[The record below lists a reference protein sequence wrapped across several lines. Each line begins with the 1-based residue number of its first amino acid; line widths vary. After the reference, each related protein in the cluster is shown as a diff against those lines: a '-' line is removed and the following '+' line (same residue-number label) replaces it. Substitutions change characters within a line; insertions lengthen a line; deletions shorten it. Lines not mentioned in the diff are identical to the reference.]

1 LSDLTNVGRVLNVH
15 LKTALFRNI
24 MSQQNIS
31 DEQSKNHSLDDYR
44 QATGEQ
50 QTTNQG
56 QKINNT
62 DDSLKAG
69 GRGPTLLEDFHF
81 QEKLTAFDRERIPE
95 RVVHARGAG
104 AHGYFQPY
112 ESMAEFTKANF
123 LSDPAVKTPV
133 FVRFSTVGGSR
144 GSADAV
150 RDVRGFSVKFYT
162 QDGNYDI
169 VGNNIPVFFIQ
180 DAIKFPDL
188 AHAIKPEPDH
198 EMPQA
203 STAHPSFWDF
213 ISLIPESMHMIM
225 WLLSDRTLPRNFSTM
240 QGFGIH
246 TFRWVNAEGKSRF
259 IKYHWKPMA
268 GVHSNVFDEA
278 QKVAGKDPDFQRRTL
293 WESIEKGNYPE
304 YELGVQI
311 VEEGEEKQFDFD
323 ILDSTKII
331 PEELVPIRPIG
342 KMVLNRNPDNFF
354 AETEQVAFRPSNVV
368 SGIDFSDDPLLQGRL
383 MSYHDTQLHRLGSPN
398 LDQLPINRPVCPFSN
413 NNQDGRMQMAIKT
426 SRVNYSPN
434 SLGDNL
440 PAPVAEADGGFV
452 HYPEKVEG
460 NKVRERS
467 PSFAEHFS
475 QATLFW
481 NSLSTGEQ
489 DRLVEAAHF
498 ELGKVPQVDIKQRM
512 LERFNKV
519 DGELAK
525 RVAKGLGMPAPT
537 EPATPNHGQKSA
549 ALSQENT
556 TKTAKGRTVAILA
569 ADGVDRAQMTALK
582 QTLSA
587 MDISA
592 EVVSLFGGTIVD
604 TEGETIKVDKTFL
617 TTSSVLYDALYVPG
631 GKRSIEALTAH
642 GDPLSFIHEAFKHFK
657 PMAASGEG
665 VDLMMQANLK
675 GIDAGQVNGKMSSQL
690 GVISNRDASD
700 MATFGKTFVDA
711 IKEHRFWTRPVP
723 GTASV
728 KAAAARML
736 MEKVPVTA
744 S

>member
-1 LSDLTNVGRVLNVH
+1 
-15 LKTALFRNI
+15 
-24 MSQQNIS
+24 MSEQNSI
-31 DEQSKNHSLDDYR
+31 DEHSKNQSLDDYR
-44 QATGEQ
+44 KGAGEHL
-50 QTTNQG
+50 TTNDG
-56 QKINNT
+56 QRINST

-81 QEKLTAFDRERIPE
+81 QEKLSTFDRERIPE

-112 ESMAEFTKANF
+112 ESMAEFTKAKF
-123 LSDPAVKTPV
+123 LGDPAVKTPV

-144 GSADAV
+144 GSADSV

-162 QDGNYDI
+162 EDGNYDI

-180 DAIKFPDL
+180 DSIKFPDL
-188 AHAIKPEPDH
+188 VHSIKPEPDH

-213 ISLIPESMHMIM
+213 ISLVPESMHMIM
-225 WLLSDRTLPRNFSTM
+225 WLLSDRTVPRNFRTM

-259 IKYHWKPMA
+259 IKYHWKPLA

-278 QKVAGKDPDFQRRTL
+278 QKIAGKDPDFHRRDL
-293 WESIEKGNYPE
+293 WESINMGNYPE

-311 VEEGEEKQFDFD
+311 IEAEDELKFDFD
-323 ILDSTKII
+323 ILDSTKLI
-331 PEELVPIRPIG
+331 PEELVPVHPIG
-342 KMVLNRNPDNFF
+342 KMVLDRNPDNFF
-354 AETEQVAFRPSNVV
+354 AETEQVAFRPSNIVA
-368 SGIDFSDDPLLQGRL
+368 GIDFSDDPLLQGRL
-383 MSYHDTQLHRLGSPN
+383 VSYHDTQLHRLGSPN
-398 LDQLPINRPVCPFSN
+398 FVQLPINRPVCPFSN
-413 NNQDGRMQMAIKT
+413 NNQDGRMQMEIKT

-452 HYPEKVEG
+452 HYPEQVEG
-460 NKVRERS
+460 HKVRERS
-467 PSFAEHFS
+467 PSFADHFS

-498 ELGKVPQVDIKQRM
+498 ELGKVPQVEVKQRM
-512 LERFNKV
+512 LDRFNKV

-549 ALSQENT
+549 ALSQANT
-556 TKTAKGRTVAILA
+556 TKTAKGRKVAILA
-569 ADGVDRAQMTALK
+569 ADGVNGAQIVMLK
-582 QTLSA
+582 QCLSA
-587 MDISA
+587 MHINS
-592 EVVSLFGGTIVD
+592 EVVSLYGGSIVNSD
-604 TEGETIKVDKTFL
+604 GGKIQVDQTFL
-617 TTSSVLYDALYVPG
+617 TTASVLYDAIYVPG
-631 GKRSIEALTAH
+631 GERSIEALTAH
-642 GDPLSFIHEAFKHFK
+642 GDPLGFIHEGFKHFK
-657 PMAASGEG
+657 PMAATGEG
-665 VDLMMQANLK
+665 LDLLMQADLK
-675 GIDAGQVNGKMSSQL
+675 GIDLHQVNGKMSAQL
-690 GVISNRDASD
+690 GVVASRDTSD
-700 MATFGKTFVDA
+700 LATFATTFIAA
-711 IKEHRFWTRPVP
+711 IKEHRFWTRPIP

-736 MEKVPVTA
+736 LEKEQVSA

>member
-1 LSDLTNVGRVLNVH
+1 MSNQDRV
-15 LKTALFRNI
+15 
-24 MSQQNIS
+24 
-31 DEQSKNHSLDDYR
+31 DEQSKDRSLENYR
-44 QATGEQ
+44 VAPGAKL
-50 QTTNQG
+50 TTDEG
-56 QKINNT
+56 VPLSST

-81 QEKLTAFDRERIPE
+81 QQKLSAFDRERIPE

-112 ESMAEFTKANF
+112 ESMAELTKAKF
-123 LSDPAVKTPV
+123 LGDPSTKTPV

-162 QDGNYDI
+162 EDGNYDI

-188 AHAIKPEPDH
+188 VHSIKPEPDN

-246 TFRWVNAEGKSRF
+246 TFRWVNAEGKSHF
-259 IKYHWKPMA
+259 VKYHWKPLA

-278 QKVAGKDPDFQRRTL
+278 QKIAGKDPDFQRRTL
-293 WESIEKGNYPE
+293 WESIDKGIFPE

-311 VEEGEEKQFDFD
+311 IAEEDELNFDFD
-323 ILDSTKII
+323 ILDSTKLI
-331 PEELVPIRPIG
+331 PEELVPVRPIG

-354 AETEQVAFRPSNVV
+354 AETEQVAYQPSNVV
-368 SGIDFSDDPLLQGRL
+368 PGIDFSDDPLLQGRL

-398 LDQLPINRPVCPFSN
+398 FVHLPINRPVCPFSN
-413 NNQDGRMQMAIKT
+413 NNQDGRMQMDIKT

-440 PAPVAEADGGFV
+440 PAPVAPEDGGFV
-452 HYPEKVEG
+452 TYPERVEG
-460 NKVRERS
+460 HKIRERS
-467 PSFAEHFS
+467 PSFGEHFS

-481 NSLSTGEQ
+481 NSLSTGEK

-498 ELGKVPQVDIKQRM
+498 ELGKVPQVEIKQRM
-512 LERFNKV
+512 LDRFNKV

-525 RVAKGLGMPAPT
+525 RVALGLGMPVPT

-556 TKTAKGRTVAILA
+556 DKTAKGRKVAILA
-569 ADGVDRAQMTALK
+569 ADGVDGAQIAMLK
-582 QTLSA
+582 HTLSA
-587 MDISA
+587 MHVGSEI
-592 EVVSLFGGTIVD
+592 VSKFGN
-604 TEGETIKVDKTFL
+604 TIKSADGGEIAVDKTFL
-617 TTSSVLYDALYVPG
+617 TTASVLYDAVYVPG
-631 GKRSIEALTAH
+631 GAASIEALKAH
-642 GDPLSFIHEAFKHFK
+642 GEALAFIHEAYKHFK
-657 PMAASGEG
+657 PLAASGEG
-665 VDLMMQANLK
+665 MDLLIQSDLK
-675 GIDAGQVNGKMSSQL
+675 GIDLSQKNGKVSDEL
-690 GVISNRDASD
+690 GVVTSRDASD
-700 MATFGKTFVDA
+700 MAAFSTAFINA
-711 IKEHRFWTRPVP
+711 IKEHRFWLRPVP

-728 KAAAARML
+728 EAKAMQLNPPQSAVSA
-736 MEKVPVTA
+736 
-744 S
+744 